1 LGGFKINNKYFSKTL
16 SFIQVL
22 FLVQACSYKTKID
35 SNYYCRQLKV
45 SCIQSNKVVN
55 FKTSKGDF
63 EVKLVGKDNPVTVS
77 NFLENIYNN
86 IYENKK
92 FYKIINYPQIRFIHG
107 GINPENKSYMER
119 KQNLNKTSPT
129 IPLEIKF
136 KEEIKPRYNYQIKNP
151 SETVNLVNT
160 FESGSIAM
168 VKSGKNKS
176 SSTEFFFVTTKIPE
190 LDGRYSIFGK
200 IIKGLDVL
208 EKINKEDYIKAV
220 QISN

>member
-1 LGGFKINNKYFSKTL
+1 L
-16 SFIQVL
+16 IQVL
-22 FLVQACSYKTKID
+22 ILVQACNYKNEID
-35 SNYYCRQLKV
+35 SNYYCQKLKF
-45 SCIQSNKVVN
+45 SCVKNNKFAL

-63 EVKLVGKDNPVTVS
+63 EVKLFGKDNPVTVS
-77 NFLENIYNN
+77 NFLENIDNN
-86 IYENKK
+86 IYVNQK

-107 GINPENKSYMER
+107 GVNPENKLYIER

-151 SETVNLVNT
+151 NETENLLNT
-160 FESGSIAM
+160 FEIGSIAM
-168 VKSGKNKS
+168 AKSGKNKS
-176 SSTEFFFVTTKIPE
+176 SSTEFFFVTSKIPE

-200 IIKGLDVL
+200 IINGLDVL

>member
-1 LGGFKINNKYFSKTL
+1 
-16 SFIQVL
+16 L
-22 FLVQACSYKTKID
+22 FFVQACSFKIEID
-35 SNYYCRQLKV
+35 SNYYCQKLKL
-45 SCIQSNKVVN
+45 SCTKGDRIVY
-55 FKTSKGDF
+55 FKTTKGDF
-63 EVKLVGKDNPVTVS
+63 EVKLFGKDNPVTVS
-77 NFLENIYNN
+77 NFLENIDKN
-86 IYENKK
+86 IYVNQK
-92 FYKIINYPQIRFIHG
+92 FYKILNLTQIIFIHG
-107 GINPENKSYMER
+107 GINPENKLYIER
-119 KQNLNKTSPT
+119 NQNLNKTSPS

-151 SETVNLVNT
+151 NETENLVNT

-168 VKSGKNKS
+168 VKRGKNKS
-176 SSTEFFFVTTKIPE
+176 SSTEFFFVTNKIPE

>member
-1 LGGFKINNKYFSKTL
+1 M
-16 SFIQVL
+16 
-22 FLVQACSYKTKID
+22 VQACSNKNKLD
-35 SNYYCRQLKV
+35 SNYYCQKLKFT
-45 SCIQSNKVVN
+45 CIQSDKVVN

-63 EVKLVGKDNPVTVS
+63 AVKLFGKDNPVTVS
-77 NFLENIYNN
+77 NFLENIENN
-86 IYENKK
+86 IYVNQK

-107 GINPENKSYMER
+107 GVNPENKFYTER
-119 KQNLNKTSPT
+119 KQNLNKTSLT

-151 SETVNLVNT
+151 NETVNLVNT

-168 VKSGKNKS
+168 VKSGKHKS

-220 QISN
+220 QITN

>member
-1 LGGFKINNKYFSKTL
+1 M
-16 SFIQVL
+16 
-22 FLVQACSYKTKID
+22 FLVQACSYKNKID
-35 SNYYCRQLKV
+35 QNYYCQKLKF

-63 EVKLVGKDNPVTVS
+63 AVRLFGKDNPVTVS
-77 NFLENIYNN
+77 NFLENIENN
-86 IYENKK
+86 LYENQK
-92 FYKIINYPQIRFIHG
+92 FYKIINYPQISFIHG
-107 GINPENKSYMER
+107 GVNPKNKLYIKL
-119 KQNLNKTSPT
+119 KQNLSKISPS

-168 VKSGKNKS
+168 VKSGKEKS

-208 EKINKEDYIKAV
+208 RKINKEDYIKAV

>member
-1 LGGFKINNKYFSKTL
+1 ML
-16 SFIQVL
+16 S
-22 FLVQACSYKTKID
+22 ACSFRNTKD
-35 SNYYCRQLKV
+35 SNYYCQKLKLN
-45 SCIQSNKVVN
+45 CTQDNKRAY
-55 FKTSKGDF
+55 FKTSKGNF
-63 EVKLVGKDNPVTVS
+63 EVELFGKDSPLTVS
-77 NFLENIYNN
+77 NFLENINNN
-86 IYENKK
+86 IYSNQQ
-92 FYKIINYPQIRFIHG
+92 FYKKISYPQISFIHG
-107 GINPENKSYMER
+107 GVNPKNKFYTE
-119 KQNLNKTSPT
+119 KNQTLNKISPS

-136 KEEIKPRYNYQIKNP
+136 KEEQKPRYKYQIKNP

>member
-1 LGGFKINNKYFSKTL
+1 
-16 SFIQVL
+16 
-22 FLVQACSYKTKID
+22 LVQACSYKSKID
-35 SNYYCRQLKV
+35 PNYYCKKLKF
-45 SCIQSNKVVN
+45 SCIQTNKVVN

-63 EVKLVGKDNPVTVS
+63 QVKLFGKDNPVTVS
-77 NFLENIYNN
+77 NFLENIDND
-86 IYENKK
+86 IYLNQK
-92 FYKIINYPQIRFIHG
+92 FYKIIIYPQIKFIHG
-107 GINPENKSYMER
+107 GVNPENKLYIER
-119 KQNLNKTSPT
+119 TQNLNKLSPS

-151 SETVNLVNT
+151 YESENLINT

-176 SSTEFFFVTTKIPE
+176 SSTEFFFVTSKIPE

-220 QISN
+220 KIIN

>member
-1 LGGFKINNKYFSKTL
+1 M
-16 SFIQVL
+16 
-22 FLVQACSYKTKID
+22 FLLQACSYKNEID
-35 SNYYCRQLKV
+35 TNYYCQKFKFR
-45 SCIQSNKVVN
+45 CIKSNKVVY
-55 FKTSKGDF
+55 FETTKGDF
-63 EVKLVGKDNPVTVS
+63 EVKLFGKDSPVTVS
-77 NFLENIYNN
+77 NFLENIENN
-86 IYENKK
+86 IYINQK
-92 FYKIINYPQIRFIHG
+92 FYKIINYPQMRFIHG
-107 GINPENKSYMER
+107 GVNPENKLYIER
-119 KQNLNKTSPT
+119 KKNLNKSSPT

-136 KEEIKPRYNYQIKNP
+136 KEEIKPRYNYQIKSPN
-151 SETVNLVNT
+151 ETEFLINT

-176 SSTEFFFVTTKIPE
+176 SSTEFFFVTSKIPE

>member
-1 LGGFKINNKYFSKTL
+1 M
-16 SFIQVL
+16 
-22 FLVQACSYKTKID
+22 FLVQACSYKNKID
-35 SNYYCRQLKV
+35 SNYYCQKLKF

-63 EVKLVGKDNPVTVS
+63 EVELFGKDNPVTVS
-77 NFLENIYNN
+77 NFLENIDNN

-92 FYKIINYPQIRFIHG
+92 FYKIINYPQISFIHG
-107 GINPENKSYMER
+107 GVHPENKSYMER
-119 KQNLNKTSPT
+119 KQNLKKTSPT

-136 KEEIKPRYNYQIKNP
+136 KEEIKPRYTYQIKNP
-151 SETVNLVNT
+151 NETVNLVNT
-160 FESGSIAM
+160 FDIGSIAM

-176 SSTEFFFVTTKIPE
+176 SSTEFFFVTTNIPE

-208 EKINKEDYIKAV
+208 EKINKEDYIKAF
-220 QISN
+220 QLSN